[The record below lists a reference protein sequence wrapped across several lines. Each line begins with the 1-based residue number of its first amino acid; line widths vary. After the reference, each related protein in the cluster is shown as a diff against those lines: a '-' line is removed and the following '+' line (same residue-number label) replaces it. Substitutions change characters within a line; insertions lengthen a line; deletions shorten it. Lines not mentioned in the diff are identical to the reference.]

1 MTLNL
6 EVLSRENL
14 HLMALVP
21 KHIKN
26 LSPYK
31 AGKPISEIQRELGL
45 KHIVKLASNE
55 NPLGPP
61 ASSIKAAQAS
71 LSECH
76 RYPDAAAFELR
87 EKLATCFDLKMENVV
102 LGGGSEGVM
111 STIMRTFLK
120 PGDEILAA
128 LNSFIGFRVLANASG
143 NHTNWIPMKNYRY
156 DLSSMVDAIN
166 DYTKIIY
173 LANPD
178 NPTGTYFTV
187 DEFDSFMSRVPE
199 RVLVLLDE
207 AYFEYA
213 QKVPDFPDSMHYR
226 YDNVITLRTFSK
238 AYGLAGFRVGYG
250 FGHTDLIG
258 NLLKVKLPFEP
269 AIPAQAAAIAALDDQ
284 EYLQSTLTLNTNGMN
299 QLTQAFNKLD
309 LKYIPSVTNFVTL
322 VFENGDNAKGFT
334 QNMLKNGVI
343 LRHLIGFGLPECVR
357 VTIGSTDENK
367 FFIEKLNK
375 IMEKTV

>member
-1 MTLNL
+1 
-6 EVLSRENL
+6 
-14 HLMALVP
+14 MALVP
-21 KHIKN
+21 KHIKE

-31 AGKPISEIQRELGL
+31 AGKPISEVQRELGL
-45 KHIVKLASNE
+45 EKIVKLASNE

-61 ASSIKAAQAS
+61 KSSVKAAQDS
-71 LSECH
+71 LLECH

-87 EKLATCFDLKMENVV
+87 KKLAARFELKMENVV

-120 PGDEILAA
+120 PGDEIVTAE
-128 LNSFIGFRVLANASG
+128 NSFIGFRVLANASG
-143 NHTNWIPMKNYRY
+143 IHTNWIPMKDYRY
-156 DLSSMVDAIN
+156 DLSSMADAIN

-187 DEFDSFMSRVPE
+187 DEFDTFMSRVPE

-213 QKVPDFPDSMHYR
+213 QDVGNFPDSMHYR

-250 FGHTDLIG
+250 FGHEDLIG

-269 AIPAQAAAIAALDDQ
+269 GIPAQSAAIAALDDGQ
-284 EYLQSTLTLNTNGMN
+284 YLENTLTINDNGMRKITAIFDM
-299 QLTQAFNKLD
+299 LELR
-309 LKYIPSVTNFVTL
+309 YIPSVTNFVTL
-322 VFENGDNAKGFT
+322 VFKDGIQAKEFT
-334 QNMLKNGVI
+334 QTMLENGVI

-357 VTIGSTDENK
+357 VTIGTVDENE
-367 FFIEKLNK
+367 FFIEKLHNT
-375 IMEKTV
+375 MEKIV

>member
-1 MTLNL
+1 
-6 EVLSRENL
+6 
-14 HLMALVP
+14 MALVP
-21 KHIKN
+21 KHIKE

-31 AGKPISEIQRELGL
+31 AGKPISEVQRELGL
-45 KHIVKLASNE
+45 EHIVKLASNE

-61 ASSIKAAQAS
+61 ESSIKAAQAS
-71 LSECH
+71 LLECH

-87 EKLATCFDLKMENVV
+87 EKLATRFDLKMENVV

-120 PGDEILAA
+120 PGDEIVAA
-128 LNSFIGFRVLANASG
+128 RNSFIGFRVLANASG

-156 DLSSMVDAIN
+156 DLSSMAGTIN
-166 DYTKIIY
+166 DYNKIIY

-187 DEFDSFMSRVPE
+187 DDFDSFMSRVPE

-213 QKVPDFPDSMHYR
+213 KKVMDFPDSMHYR

-250 FGHTDLIG
+250 FGHAELIG

-269 AIPAQAAAIAALDDQ
+269 AIPAQSAAISALDDNK
-284 EYLQSTLTLNTNGMN
+284 YLEAALSNNKVGMA
-299 QLTQAFNKLD
+299 QITDAFNSLG
-309 LKYIPSVTNFVTL
+309 LQYIPSVANFVTL
-322 VFENGDNAKGFT
+322 VFENGDIAKGFT

-357 VTIGSTDENK
+357 VTIGAEDENK
-367 FFIEKLNK
+367 FFIEKLND
-375 IMEKTV
+375 IMEKTI

>member
-1 MTLNL
+1 L
-6 EVLSRENL
+6 EVLLKANL

-21 KHIKN
+21 KHIKE

-31 AGKPISEIQRELGL
+31 AGKPISEVQRELGL
-45 KHIVKLASNE
+45 EHIVKLASNE

-61 ASSIKAAQAS
+61 ESSIKAAQAS
-71 LSECH
+71 LLECH

-87 EKLATCFDLKMENVV
+87 KKLATRFDLKMENVV

-111 STIMRTFLK
+111 STIMRTFLR
-120 PGDEILAA
+120 PGDEIVAA
-128 LNSFIGFRVLANASG
+128 RNSFIGFRVLANASG

-156 DLSSMVDAIN
+156 DLSSMAGAIN

-187 DEFDSFMSRVPE
+187 DEFNSFMSRVPE

-213 QKVPDFPDSMHYR
+213 QKVTNFPDSMHYR

-250 FGHTDLIG
+250 FGHEDLIG

-269 AIPAQAAAIAALDDQ
+269 AIPAQAAAIAALDGKQ
-284 EYLQSTLTLNTNGMN
+284 YLEDALTINAEGMH
-299 QLTQAFNKLD
+299 QITTTFD
-309 LKYIPSVTNFVTL
+309 TFELKYIPSVTNFVTL
-322 VFENGDNAKGFT
+322 VFDDGSKAKAFT
-334 QNMLKNGVI
+334 QNMLENGVI

-357 VTIGSTDENK
+357 VTIGTADENK

-375 IMEKTV
+375 NMGELF

>member
-1 MTLNL
+1 
-6 EVLSRENL
+6 
-14 HLMALVP
+14 MALVP
-21 KHIKN
+21 KHIKE

-31 AGKPISEIQRELGL
+31 AGKPISEVQRELGL
-45 KHIVKLASNE
+45 EHIVKLASNE

-61 ASSIKAAQAS
+61 ESSIKAAQAS
-71 LSECH
+71 LLECH

-87 EKLATCFDLKMENVV
+87 EKLATRFDLKMENVV

-120 PGDEILAA
+120 PGDEIVAA
-128 LNSFIGFRVLANASG
+128 RNSFIGFRVLAKASG

-156 DLSSMVDAIN
+156 DLSSMAGAIN

-213 QKVPDFPDSMHYR
+213 QKVTNFPDSMHYR

-250 FGHTDLIG
+250 FGHEDLIG

-269 AIPAQAAAIAALDDQ
+269 AIPAQAAAIAALDDKQ
-284 EYLQSTLTLNTNGMN
+284 YLEDALTINAEGMH
-299 QLTQAFNKLD
+299 QITTTFD
-309 LKYIPSVTNFVTL
+309 TFELKYIPSVTNFVTL
-322 VFENGDNAKGFT
+322 VFDDGSKAKAFT
-334 QNMLKNGVI
+334 QNMLENGVI

-357 VTIGSTDENK
+357 VTIGTADENK

-375 IMEKTV
+375 NMGELF

>member
-1 MTLNL
+1 
-6 EVLSRENL
+6 
-14 HLMALVP
+14 MALVP
-21 KHIKN
+21 KHIKE

-31 AGKPISEIQRELGL
+31 AGKPISEVQRELGL
-45 KHIVKLASNE
+45 EEIVKLASNE

-61 ASSIKAAQAS
+61 KSSIRAAQDS
-71 LSECH
+71 LMECH

-87 EKLATCFDLKMENVV
+87 DKLATRFDLKMENVV

-120 PGDEILAA
+120 PGDEIVAA

-143 NHTNWIPMKNYRY
+143 NHTNWIPMKDYHY
-156 DLSSMVDAIN
+156 DLSSMADAIN

-187 DEFDSFMSRVPE
+187 DEFDRFMSRVPE

-213 QKVPDFPDSMHYR
+213 QNAANFPDSMHYR

-250 FGHTDLIG
+250 FGHADLIG

-269 AIPAQAAAIAALDDQ
+269 AIPAQSAAIAALDDDA
-284 EYLQSTLTLNTNGMN
+284 YLLSALTVNMDGMD
-299 QLTQAFNKLD
+299 QITTTFDEFELR
-309 LKYIPSVTNFVTL
+309 YIPSVTNFVTL
-322 VFENGDNAKGFT
+322 LFNDGVQAKDFT
-334 QNMLKNGVI
+334 QIMLENGVI

-357 VTIGSTDENK
+357 VTIGTTDENE
-367 FFIEKLNK
+367 FFIDKLNK

>member
-1 MTLNL
+1 
-6 EVLSRENL
+6 
-14 HLMALVP
+14 MALVP
-21 KHIKN
+21 KHIKD

-31 AGKPISEIQRELGL
+31 AGKPISEVQRELGL
-45 KHIVKLASNE
+45 EHIVKLASNE

-61 ASSIKAAQAS
+61 AVSIKAAQDS
-71 LSECH
+71 LLGCH

-87 EKLATCFDLKMENVV
+87 EKLADKFNLKMENVV

-120 PGDEILAA
+120 PGDEIVAA

-143 NHTNWIPMKNYRY
+143 IHTNWIPMKNYQY
-156 DLSSMVDAIN
+156 DLSSMADAIN

-187 DEFDSFMSRVPE
+187 DEFDIFMSRVPE

-213 QKVPDFPDSMHYR
+213 QKVADFPDSMHYR

-250 FGHTDLIG
+250 FGHSDLIG
-258 NLLKVKLPFEP
+258 NLLKVKLPFDP
-269 AIPAQAAAIAALDDQ
+269 SMPAQSAAIAALDD
-284 EYLQSTLTLNTNGMN
+284 EAYLENALTVNCDGMD
-299 QLTQAFNKLD
+299 QITATFDELK
-309 LKYIPSVTNFVTL
+309 LKYLRSVTNFVTL
-322 VFENGDNAKGFT
+322 LFKDGISAKEFT
-334 QNMLKNGVI
+334 QTMLEHGVI

-357 VTIGSTDENK
+357 VTIGTTDENK
-367 FFIEKLNK
+367 IFIEKLNK
-375 IMEKTV
+375 IMEQAV

>member
-1 MTLNL
+1 
-6 EVLSRENL
+6 
-14 HLMALVP
+14 MALVP
-21 KHIKN
+21 KHIKE

-31 AGKPISEIQRELGL
+31 AGKPISEVQRELGL
-45 KHIVKLASNE
+45 EKIVKLASNE
-55 NPLGPP
+55 NPSGPP
-61 ASSIKAAQAS
+61 KSSVKAAQDS
-71 LSECH
+71 LLECH

-87 EKLATCFDLKMENVV
+87 EKLATRFKLKMENVV

-120 PGDEILAA
+120 PGDEIVTAQ
-128 LNSFIGFRVLANASG
+128 NSFIGFRVLANASG
-143 NHTNWIPMKNYRY
+143 IHTNWIPMKNYRY
-156 DLSSMVDAIN
+156 DLPSMADAIN

-187 DEFDSFMSRVPE
+187 DEFDTFMSRVPE

-213 QKVPDFPDSMHYR
+213 QNVGNFPDSMHYR

-250 FGHTDLIG
+250 FGHEDLIG
-258 NLLKVKLPFEP
+258 SLLKVKLPFEP
-269 AIPAQAAAIAALDDQ
+269 SIPAQSAAIAALDDQ
-284 EYLQSTLTLNTNGMN
+284 QYLENTLTVNDKGMR
-299 QLTQAFNKLD
+299 QIIAKFDMFELR
-309 LKYIPSVTNFVTL
+309 YIPSVTNFVTL
-322 VFENGDNAKGFT
+322 VFKDGIQAKEFT
-334 QNMLKNGVI
+334 QKMLENGVI

-357 VTIGSTDENK
+357 VTIGTVDENN
-367 FFIEKLNK
+367 FFIEKLNNT
-375 IMEKTV
+375 MEKIV

>member
-1 MTLNL
+1 
-6 EVLSRENL
+6 
-14 HLMALVP
+14 
-21 KHIKN
+21 
-26 LSPYK
+26 
-31 AGKPISEIQRELGL
+31 
-45 KHIVKLASNE
+45 
-55 NPLGPP
+55 
-61 ASSIKAAQAS
+61 
-71 LSECH
+71 
-76 RYPDAAAFELR
+76 
-87 EKLATCFDLKMENVV
+87 
-102 LGGGSEGVM
+102 
-111 STIMRTFLK
+111 
-120 PGDEILAA
+120 
-128 LNSFIGFRVLANASG
+128 
-143 NHTNWIPMKNYRY
+143 
-156 DLSSMVDAIN
+156 MVDAIN

>member
-1 MTLNL
+1 M
-6 EVLSRENL
+6 EVLLRANL

-21 KHIKN
+21 KHIKE

-31 AGKPISEIQRELGL
+31 AGKPISEVQRELGL
-45 KHIVKLASNE
+45 EKIVKLASNE

-61 ASSIKAAQAS
+61 KSSIKAAQES
-71 LSECH
+71 LLECH
-76 RYPDAAAFELR
+76 RYPDSAAFELR
-87 EKLATCFDLKMENVV
+87 EKLATRFDLQMENVV

-120 PGDEILAA
+120 PDDEIIATR
-128 LNSFIGFRVLANASG
+128 NSFIGFRVLANASG
-143 NHTNWIPMKNYRY
+143 NHTNWVPMKNYRY
-156 DLSSMVDAIN
+156 DLYSMADAIN
-166 DYTKIIY
+166 KYTKIIY

-178 NPTGTYFTV
+178 NPTGTYFTI
-187 DEFDSFMSRVPE
+187 DEFDAFMSRVPE

-213 QKVPDFPDSMHYR
+213 QNVEDFPDSMHYR

-250 FGHTDLIG
+250 FGHADLIG

-269 AIPAQAAAIAALDDQ
+269 AIPAQSAAISALDDTEHLEAALSNNEVGMKQ
-284 EYLQSTLTLNTNGMN
+284 MTDAFDSLELQH
-299 QLTQAFNKLD
+299 
-309 LKYIPSVTNFVTL
+309 IPSVANFITL

-343 LRHLIGFGLPECVR
+343 LRHLVGFGLPECVR
-357 VTIGSTDENK
+357 ATIGTADENK
-367 FFIEKLNK
+367 FFIEKLNN

>member
-1 MTLNL
+1 L
-6 EVLSRENL
+6 EVLLKANL

-21 KHIKN
+21 KHIKE

-31 AGKPISEIQRELGL
+31 AGKPISEVQRELGL
-45 KHIVKLASNE
+45 EKIVKLASNE
-55 NPLGPP
+55 NPSGPP
-61 ASSIKAAQAS
+61 KSSVKAAQDS
-71 LSECH
+71 LLECH

-87 EKLATCFDLKMENVV
+87 EKLATRFKLKMENVV

-120 PGDEILAA
+120 PGDEIVTAQ
-128 LNSFIGFRVLANASG
+128 NSFIGFRVLANASG
-143 NHTNWIPMKNYRY
+143 IHTNWIPMKNYRY
-156 DLSSMVDAIN
+156 DLPSMADAIN

-187 DEFDSFMSRVPE
+187 DEFDAFMSRVPE

-213 QKVPDFPDSMHYR
+213 QNVGNFPDSMHYR

-250 FGHTDLIG
+250 FGHEDLIG
-258 NLLKVKLPFEP
+258 SLLKVKLPFEP
-269 AIPAQAAAIAALDDQ
+269 AIPAQSAAIAALDDQ
-284 EYLQSTLTLNTNGMN
+284 QYLENTLTVNDKGMR
-299 QLTQAFNKLD
+299 QIIAKFDMFELR
-309 LKYIPSVTNFVTL
+309 YIPSVTNFVTL
-322 VFENGDNAKGFT
+322 VFKDGIQAKEFT
-334 QNMLKNGVI
+334 QKMLENGVI

-357 VTIGSTDENK
+357 VTIGTVDENN
-367 FFIEKLNK
+367 FFIEKLNNT
-375 IMEKTV
+375 MEKIV

>member
-1 MTLNL
+1 
-6 EVLSRENL
+6 
-14 HLMALVP
+14 MALVP
-21 KHIKN
+21 KHIKE

-31 AGKPISEIQRELGL
+31 AGKPISEVQRELGL
-45 KHIVKLASNE
+45 EHIVKLASNE

-61 ASSIKAAQAS
+61 ESSVKAAQAS
-71 LSECH
+71 LLECH

-87 EKLATCFDLKMENVV
+87 DKLATRFDLKMENVV

-120 PGDEILAA
+120 PGDEIVAA
-128 LNSFIGFRVLANASG
+128 RNSFIGFRVLAKASG

-156 DLSSMVDAIN
+156 DLSSMAGAIN

-213 QKVPDFPDSMHYR
+213 QKVTNFPDSMHYR

-250 FGHTDLIG
+250 FGHADLIG

-269 AIPAQAAAIAALDDQ
+269 AIPAQAAAIAALDDKQ
-284 EYLQSTLTLNTNGMN
+284 YLEDALTINAEGMH
-299 QLTQAFNKLD
+299 QITTTFDAFE

-322 VFENGDNAKGFT
+322 VFDDGSKAKAFT
-334 QNMLKNGVI
+334 QNMLENGVI

-357 VTIGSTDENK
+357 VTIGTADENK
-367 FFIEKLNK
+367 FFIEKLKKNRG
-375 IMEKTV
+375 

>member
-1 MTLNL
+1 M
-6 EVLSRENL
+6 EVLLKENL

-21 KHIKN
+21 KHIKE

-31 AGKPISEIQRELGL
+31 AGKPISEVQRELGL
-45 KHIVKLASNE
+45 EKIVKLASNE

-61 ASSIKAAQAS
+61 KSSVKAAQDS
-71 LSECH
+71 LLECH

-87 EKLATCFDLKMENVV
+87 EKLATRFKLKIENVV

-120 PGDEILAA
+120 PGDEIVTAQ
-128 LNSFIGFRVLANASG
+128 NSFIGFRVLANASG
-143 NHTNWIPMKNYRY
+143 IHTNWIPMKNYRY
-156 DLSSMVDAIN
+156 DLPSMADAIN

-173 LANPD
+173 LVNPD
-178 NPTGTYFTV
+178 KPTGTYFTV
-187 DEFDSFMSRVPE
+187 DEFDTFMSRVPE

-213 QKVPDFPDSMHYR
+213 QNVGNFPDSMHYR

-250 FGHTDLIG
+250 FGHEDLIG
-258 NLLKVKLPFEP
+258 SLLKVKLPFEP
-269 AIPAQAAAIAALDDQ
+269 AIPAQSAAIAALDDQ
-284 EYLQSTLTLNTNGMN
+284 QYLENTLTVNDKGMR
-299 QLTQAFNKLD
+299 QIIATFDMFELR
-309 LKYIPSVTNFVTL
+309 YIPSVTNFVTL
-322 VFENGDNAKGFT
+322 VFKDGIQAKEFT
-334 QNMLKNGVI
+334 QKMLENGVI

-357 VTIGSTDENK
+357 VTIGTVDENN
-367 FFIEKLNK
+367 FFIEKLNNT
-375 IMEKTV
+375 MEKIV